1 MSTRGQT
8 TLDFL
13 IGTSVF
19 LIAIVLILAFVPGII
34 DPFTAGTEGHSVT
47 ANRAAATLTEST
59 LAEPD
64 EPYILNKSTTD
75 TFFTK
80 DTDAIKSQL
89 GLDPDIG
96 INMTLAN
103 STVTLDSVG
112 PEPPTDRS
120 VTSAWRVVSYDG
132 KRAELTIRVW

>member
-1 MSTRGQT
+1 MSARGQT

-19 LIAIVLILAFVPGII
+19 LIAIALILAFVPGII

-64 EPYILNKSTTD
+64 NPYILDKSTVD
-75 TFFTK
+75 TFFNK
-80 DTDAIKSQL
+80 DTGTIKSQL
-89 GLDPDIG
+89 GLHPDLG
-96 INMTLAN
+96 INMTLTN
-103 STVTLDSVG
+103 STTTFNSVG
-112 PEPPTDRS
+112 PSPPEDRS

-132 KRAELTIRVW
+132 QRAELTIKVW